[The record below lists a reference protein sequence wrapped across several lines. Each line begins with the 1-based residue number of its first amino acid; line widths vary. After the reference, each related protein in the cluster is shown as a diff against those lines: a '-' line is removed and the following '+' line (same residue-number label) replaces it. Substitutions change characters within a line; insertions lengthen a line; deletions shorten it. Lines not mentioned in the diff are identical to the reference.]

1 MECKII
7 AENALLR
14 QRISQHT
21 AIFMSGSVH
30 YNFQEFE
37 GTKELVLSVED
48 EVGIRTII
56 DELLDALKNQNP
68 GIRKVCIYYINSILI
83 LLEF

>member
-1 MECKII
+1 MTLILL
-7 AENALLR
+7 LLR
-14 QRISQHT
+14 LYISLL
-21 AIFMSGSVH
+21 
-30 YNFQEFE
+30 FQEFE

-68 GIRKVCIYYINSILI
+68 GIRKVCYYNLFISYV
-83 LLEF
+83 LLNLKSFFVYWKKNLSTIF